1 VFFQGGFLASAFA
14 AYFCK
19 TSVDFNGLHDIISH
33 KIELFVTNTMRTSNL
48 KCQFLPV
55 QKFLPTFPENDSEE
69 KEETLRLL
77 FARENL
83 RFGSPL
89 SDFQVQLMDGY
100 YRPDIAKMRS
110 LMRKAQ
116 FREYK

>member
-1 VFFQGGFLASAFA
+1 
-14 AYFCK
+14 
-19 TSVDFNGLHDIISH
+19 
-33 KIELFVTNTMRTSNL
+33 M
-48 KCQFLPV
+48 
-55 QKFLPTFPENDSEE
+55 
-69 KEETLRLL
+69 
-77 FARENL
+77 

-89 SDFQVQLMDGY
+89 SDFQVQLKNGY

>member
-1 VFFQGGFLASAFA
+1 MFFNLLLFILNSCIRISLAYYVLFTQG
-14 AYFCK
+14 
-19 TSVDFNGLHDIISH
+19 
-33 KIELFVTNTMRTSNL
+33 
-48 KCQFLPV
+48 
-55 QKFLPTFPENDSEE
+55 FLPTFPDNDGEE
-69 KEETLRLL
+69 KEETLRRL
-77 FARENL
+77 FARENV

-89 SDFQVQLMDGY
+89 SDFQVQLKNGY

>member
-1 VFFQGGFLASAFA
+1 VFFNILLFILTIYIRIPLTYYVRFTQG
-14 AYFCK
+14 
-19 TSVDFNGLHDIISH
+19 
-33 KIELFVTNTMRTSNL
+33 
-48 KCQFLPV
+48 
-55 QKFLPTFPENDSEE
+55 FLPTFPDNDGVE
-69 KEETLRLL
+69 KEETLRRL
-77 FARENL
+77 FARENM

-89 SDFQVQLMDGY
+89 SDFQVQLKNGY

>member
-1 VFFQGGFLASAFA
+1 
-14 AYFCK
+14 
-19 TSVDFNGLHDIISH
+19 
-33 KIELFVTNTMRTSNL
+33 MRTSDP
-48 KCQFLPV
+48 KCQFLFV
-55 QKFLPTFPENDSEE
+55 QTFLPTFPENDTEE

-77 FARENL
+77 FARENM

-89 SDFQVQLMDGY
+89 SNFQLQLMDGY

-110 LMRKAQ
+110 LMRKAR